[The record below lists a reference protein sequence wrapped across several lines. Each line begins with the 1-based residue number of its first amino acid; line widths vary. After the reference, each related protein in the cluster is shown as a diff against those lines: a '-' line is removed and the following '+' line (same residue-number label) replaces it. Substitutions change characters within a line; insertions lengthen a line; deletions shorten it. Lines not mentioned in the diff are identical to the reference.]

1 MKIGTF
7 TFGGGYAMI
16 PLIQRETVV
25 KRKWVDDE
33 DILNI
38 VAIAE
43 STPGPIAINTSTFVG
58 YRVGGFWGAV
68 VGTAG
73 MILPSF
79 VIILAIS
86 FVLKRF
92 QDIQIVKYAFNGIR
106 AGVLALIIRALWLMY
121 KNVKKSA
128 VTYIVMAAA
137 FVLCAFADVNVII
150 VIASCALFGLIT
162 SYIKQEMRSRIYDI
176 YQIIMDI
183 FKIGAFTFGGGYAM
197 LPLVES
203 EVVAHGWMDEQDI
216 VNFIAVSESTPGSF
230 AVNVAT
236 YVGEEVAG
244 IAGSVCATLGVV
256 LPSFIIILIIAG
268 CYKKFRD
275 SGIIKGCMSGLK
287 PAVVGLI
294 GASVISV
301 GREVFIPDGLAVE
314 IFKAAGTYVSA
325 GILVI
330 ALILSFKKYIRL

>member
-1 MKIGTF
+1 MKENEKKSRILLQLFITFMKIGTF

-38 VAIAE
+38 VAIA
-43 STPGPIAINTSTFVG
+43 
-58 YRVGGFWGAV
+58 
-68 VGTAG
+68 
-73 MILPSF
+73 
-79 VIILAIS
+79 
-86 FVLKRF
+86 
-92 QDIQIVKYAFNGIR
+92 
-106 AGVLALIIRALWLMY
+106 
-121 KNVKKSA
+121 
-128 VTYIVMAAA
+128 
-137 FVLCAFADVNVII
+137 
-150 VIASCALFGLIT
+150 
-162 SYIKQEMRSRIYDI
+162 
-176 YQIIMDI
+176 
-183 FKIGAFTFGGGYAM
+183 
-197 LPLVES
+197 
-203 EVVAHGWMDEQDI
+203 
-216 VNFIAVSESTPGSF
+216 ESTPGSF

-330 ALILSFKKYIRL
+330 ALILSFKKVHPIIIIILSAILGIAAGYIA